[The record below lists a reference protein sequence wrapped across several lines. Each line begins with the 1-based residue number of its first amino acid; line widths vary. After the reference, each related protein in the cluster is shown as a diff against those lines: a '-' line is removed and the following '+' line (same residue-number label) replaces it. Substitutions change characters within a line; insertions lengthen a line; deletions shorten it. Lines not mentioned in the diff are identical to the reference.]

1 MRQSIRVRCI
11 PKFIRIL
18 QLVTSAQVSFFDLR
32 PSDVTSIC
40 KCGLQQLCRP
50 NVQRSNKY
58 CEHSK
63 KDKMTAM
70 KRDLTREREE
80 ADEKLV
86 KRMKLKKPSTF
97 KKKSH
102 EVQYRFN
109 EDLASRFATVSSA
122 LKEAQPAVEKAA
134 TAIEKGEKLIA
145 ERNKLIRISDKSVYG
160 WATVAECEEDELADH

>member
-1 MRQSIRVRCI
+1 
-11 PKFIRIL
+11 
-18 QLVTSAQVSFFDLR
+18 
-32 PSDVTSIC
+32 
-40 KCGLQQLCRP
+40 
-50 NVQRSNKY
+50 
-58 CEHSK
+58 
-63 KDKMTAM
+63 MTAM

-86 KRMKLKKPSTF
+86 KRMKLKKPSIF

-160 WATVAECEEDELADH
+160 WVTVAECEEDELADH